1 MPRIATPDD
10 AATIG
15 RLLHAFNVEYDEVTP
30 EPEALAARVGELMAD
45 PGDTRVVLADDD
57 AGVAVLRLRPS
68 LWSRAREAYLAEL
81 YIVPERRGQG
91 LGRALLERTLE
102 VAREAGADRIDLGTS
117 EDDAAA
123 RALYERMGFTNRE
136 GGREEDPI
144 MYVYER
150 EL

>member
-1 MPRIATPDD
+1 VPRLATGDD
-10 AATIG
+10 APTVG
-15 RLLHAFNVEYDEVTP
+15 RLLHAFNREYDDPTP
-30 EPEALAARVGELMAD
+30 SPQELAVRVRELLDA
-45 PGDTRVVLADDD
+45 GDTRVVLADDD
-57 AGVAVLRLRPS
+57 AGVAILRLRPA
-68 LWSRAREAYLAEL
+68 LWTRALEGYLAEL
-81 YIVPERRGQG
+81 YVVPERRGRG

-117 EDDAAA
+117 EDDVAA

-136 GGREEDPI
+136 GGRDDDPI

>member
-1 MPRIATPDD
+1 MPRDATEHD
-10 AATIG
+10 ALTIG
-15 RLLHAFNVEYDEVTP
+15 RLLYAFNREYDDPTP
-30 EPEALAARVGELMAD
+30 APEALAERLRELLAG
-45 PGDTRVVLADDD
+45 GDTKVVLADDD

-68 LWSRAREAYLAEL
+68 LWSRALEAYLAEL

-91 LGRALLERTLE
+91 LGRALLARALD

-117 EDDAAA
+117 EDDVAA
-123 RALYERMGFTNRE
+123 RALYERMGFTRLEGE
-136 GGREEDPI
+136 GGPI

>member
-1 MPRIATPDD
+1 VPRDATADD
-10 AATIG
+10 ALTIA
-15 RLLHAFNVEYDEVTP
+15 RLLYAFNQEYDDPTP
-30 EPEALAARVGELMAD
+30 EPEALAERLRELLAD
-45 PGDTRVVLADDD
+45 GDTRVVLADDD

-68 LWSRAREAYLAEL
+68 LWSRALEAYLAEL

-91 LGRALLERTLE
+91 LGRALLARALD

-117 EDDAAA
+117 EDDVAA
-123 RALYERMGFTNRE
+123 RALYERMGFTWLE
-136 GGREEDPI
+136 GENGPM

>member
-1 MPRIATPDD
+1 MPPRDATSDD
-10 AATIG
+10 ALTIG
-15 RLLHAFNVEYDEVTP
+15 RLLYAFNREYDDPTP
-30 EPEALAARVGELMAD
+30 DPEALAARTRELLAG
-45 PGDTRVVLADDD
+45 GDMKVVLADDD

-68 LWSRAREAYLAEL
+68 LWSHALEAYLAEL

-91 LGRALLERTLE
+91 LGRALLARALD

-117 EDDAAA
+117 EDDVAA
-123 RALYERMGFTNRE
+123 RALYERMGFTRHE
-136 GGREEDPI
+136 SPPHGPI